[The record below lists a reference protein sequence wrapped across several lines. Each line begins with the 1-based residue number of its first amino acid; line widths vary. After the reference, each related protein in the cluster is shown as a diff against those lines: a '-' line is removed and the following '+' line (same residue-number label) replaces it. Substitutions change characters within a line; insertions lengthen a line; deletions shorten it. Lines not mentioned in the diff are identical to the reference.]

1 MTKLNT
7 LEIQNFR
14 HIQNQTVE
22 FGKFLTVITG
32 LNGTGKSS
40 ILGWI
45 AQLCDYKPKDLT
57 ILDTLFKEDYKNV
70 FRFCPDN
77 DYKQEY
83 EVKFNYNSTDSLLEE
98 SKQISTRYVKKT
110 EKSPERY
117 RTDFDGRGKA
127 LDHPIIYLGLKR
139 LIPLATENKISS
151 FKSTIP
157 NKYNITYSNL
167 IKEIFV
173 LVNEKINPEAIKST
187 NKKLLAIQTESYG
200 HLGNSAGQDNIS
212 QIISSLISFEILKE
226 KKDTNFKGGIILID
240 ELDSTL
246 YAASQCK
253 LVDILFR
260 YARKLDIQ
268 IIFTTHSIEIL
279 DYLNKKIGDETKVNY
294 FNLVDGKVKNTIN
307 PSVEYI
313 KRKIKNEVSSSEKN
327 EKINFICEDEVAQ
340 YFTKNLLNNSE
351 LKKIVNVEKGPFP
364 DGTIISMAESNHSI
378 FKNVYYI
385 LDGDVK
391 EKFKT
396 KKIPPR
402 TVFLPSNLRPETIL
416 YKFIKSLSDED
427 EFWDDDKNFT
437 KSTCFDKYTNDGKGV
452 HKNWFSDST
461 NKRFFGV
468 GYSRLFN
475 RWKKDNLHEVEDF
488 LNSIRKII

>member
-14 HIQNQTVE
+14 HIQNQTIE
-22 FGKFLTVITG
+22 FGNYLTVITG

-45 AQLCDYKPKDLT
+45 AQLCDYKSKDMT
-57 ILDTLFKEDYKNV
+57 ILDTFFKEDYKNV
-70 FRFCPDN
+70 FRFCPNN

-83 EVKFNYNSTDSLLEE
+83 EVRFNYISADSLLEE
-98 SKQISTRYVKKT
+98 SKQINTRYVKKT

-139 LIPLATENKISS
+139 LIPLATEYKIST

-157 NKYNITYSNL
+157 NKYSITYSNL

-173 LVNEKINPEAIKST
+173 LINDKINPEAIKST
-187 NKKLLAIQTESYG
+187 NKKLLAIQTDSYG

-226 KKDTNFKGGIILID
+226 KNGVNFKGGIILID

-253 LVDILFR
+253 LIDILFR

-279 DYLNKKIGDETKVNY
+279 EYLNEKTGNDTKVNY
-294 FNLVDGKVKNTIN
+294 FNLVDGQVKNTLN

-313 KRKIKNEVSSSEKN
+313 KRKIKNEVSKSEKN
-327 EKINFICEDEVAQ
+327 EKVNFICEDEVAQ
-340 YFTKNLLNNSE
+340 YFTKNLINNSE
-351 LKKIVNVEKGPFP
+351 LKKMINVEKGPFP
-364 DGTIISMAESNHSI
+364 DGTLISMAESNHSI
-378 FKNVYYI
+378 FKKVYYI

-402 TVFLPSNLRPETIL
+402 TVFLPSNCRPETIL
-416 YKFIKSLSDED
+416 YKFIKNLSDQD
-427 EFWDDDKNFT
+427 EFWDDENNFT
-437 KSTCFDKYTNDGKGV
+437 KSTCFNNYTNDGKGT
-452 HKNWFSDST
+452 HKNWFVDTT
-461 NKRFFGV
+461 NKRFFGL
-468 GYSRLFN
+468 GYSKILN
-475 RWKKDNLHEVEDF
+475 RWKKDNPTEVEFF
-488 LNSIRKII
+488 LNNIRKIL

>member
-1 MTKLNT
+1 M
-7 LEIQNFR
+7 
-14 HIQNQTVE
+14 
-22 FGKFLTVITG
+22 
-32 LNGTGKSS
+32 
-40 ILGWI
+40 
-45 AQLCDYKPKDLT
+45 T
-57 ILDTLFKEDYKNV
+57 ILDTFFKEDYKNV
-70 FRFCPDN
+70 FRFCPNN
-77 DYKQEY
+77 DYNQEY
-83 EVKFNYNSTDSLLEE
+83 EVTFNYISTDSLLEE
-98 SKQISTRYVKKT
+98 SKQITTRYVEKT

-139 LIPLATENKISS
+139 LIPLATENKISP

-157 NKYNITYSNL
+157 SKYSTTYSNL

-173 LVNEKINPEAIKST
+173 LVNDKINPEAIKST

-226 KKDTNFKGGIILID
+226 KKDVNFKGGIILID

-253 LVDILFR
+253 LLDVLFR

-279 DYLNKKIGDETKVNY
+279 EYLNTKIGADTKVNY

-307 PSVEYI
+307 PSVNYI
-313 KRKIKNEVSSSEKN
+313 KRKIKNEVSESVSV

-340 YFTKNLLNNSE
+340 YFTKNLINNSE
-351 LKKIVNVEKGPFP
+351 LKKIMNVEKGPFP
-364 DGTIISMAESNHSI
+364 DGTLISMAESNHSI
-378 FKNVYYI
+378 FKKVYYI

-402 TVFLPSNLRPETIL
+402 TVFLPSNSRPETIMF
-416 YKFIKSLSDED
+416 KFIKNLSDED
-427 EFWDDDKNFT
+427 EFWDDENNFT
-437 KSTCFDKYTNDGKGV
+437 KSTCFNNYTNDGKGT
-452 HKNWFSDST
+452 HKNWFVDTT
-461 NKRFFGV
+461 NKRFFGA
-468 GYSRLFN
+468 GYSKILN
-475 RWKKDNLHEVEDF
+475 RWKKDNPTEVENF
-488 LNSIRKII
+488 LNKIREIL